1 MRYEGIRTRG
11 VALVLVVI
19 TVVAVG
25 AGGGLAVADLG
36 GPSVDAGA
44 HGFQSENVTEGMAGD
59 ESGDGAGGDSET
71 ATETEPAE
79 SAATESSD
87 AGASADGGDGSTADD
102 DGSTADEPADET
114 TATESATVSETE
126 STESTEASSDGDT
139 STPDDAATDEAA
151 TNDAATDEANATT
164 VENDAGQISASGGA
178 NDTQTP
184 NGSAADGSVA
194 SCTVI
199 DEPGQYELTGD
210 VSGES
215 ETCLVVAASGV
226 VLDGNGHT
234 VAGSGSGTGIR
245 VAGGVS
251 DVTVRDVDVSGWGVA
266 VALGGSGASG
276 PTANLVEV
284 RATDSDTGVRLT
296 EADGSAMQ
304 AVTAR
309 DNGDGVVLVD
319 TADVQASDVTVDD
332 NDGTGLWLARG
343 VADSSFSVVQA
354 TDNGDRGI
362 HVATGA
368 VDNFVG
374 DATVTDN
381 GGPGVEFADSSNNV
395 LADSRIER
403 NDGPG
408 VLSYPAGGD
417 RLENVQIADNGD
429 GAYRD
434 QAERAGAVAD
444 TVSLGGGT
452 SVQFD
457 QGVTHLA
464 SVGTPG
470 SLPDGTEAVGPA
482 VEVMVRDGDSAAA
495 TVTVPVDADGDVTAY
510 QRVDGTWQ
518 EVDGVTVADGEAEM
532 SVTQSGTVV
541 PVVESA
547 GSGTTEATPDGGTE
561 TAPGGGEATENE
573 PGDDTVRADAASN
586 EELAASDGASVGD
599 EATAG
604 ANTGT
609 ESGDPLPARRYAFD
623 DDRFADV
630 GAPAAAQDENRTQTL
645 VIGPA
650 AVDDAIEYTFAVD
663 GNVSKVTTGGVT
675 ADETDAISR
684 TDGTVT
690 VTGATSAGDAY
701 LVDGDLR
708 SIRQTDGATG
718 FFVRYDGPVDA
729 NGTRP

>member
-1 MRYEGIRTRG
+1 M
-11 VALVLVVI
+11 ALVLAVI

-36 GPSVDAGA
+36 GPTVDAGA
-44 HGFQSENVTEGMAGD
+44 HDVQSENVTEGTDGD
-59 ESGDGAGGDSET
+59 ESASDADDDTEPS
-71 ATETEPAE
+71 TETEPAE
-79 SAATESSD
+79 TATSEPDD
-87 AGASADGGDGSTADD
+87 AGASGGGDAADEATATPSETPTATDTPTEATTETETPESTNPATADD
-102 DGSTADEPADET
+102 
-114 TATESATVSETE
+114 
-126 STESTEASSDGDT
+126 
-139 STPDDAATDEAA
+139 ATDAETGNASRQA
-151 TNDAATDEANATT
+151 NETDG
-164 VENDAGQISASGGA
+164 V
-178 NDTQTP
+178 NDTETP
-184 NGSAADGSVA
+184 NESAADGELSA
-194 SCTVI
+194 CTVI

-210 VSGES
+210 VSGS
-215 ETCLVVAASGV
+215 GTCLVVEASGV

-234 VAGSGSGTGIR
+234 VAGPGSGTGVQ

-251 DVTVRDVDVSGWGVA
+251 DVTVRDVDVSDWSVA

-304 AVTAR
+304 AVTAS

-319 TADVQASDVTVDD
+319 TADVQASDVTVDG

-343 VADSSFSVVQA
+343 VSESSFSIVQA

-381 GGPGVEFADSSNNV
+381 GGPGVEFADSSDNV
-395 LADSRIER
+395 LADSRVER
-403 NDGPG
+403 NGGPG

-417 RLENVQIADNGD
+417 RLENVQIGDNGD

-444 TVSLGGGT
+444 AVTLGDGA

-457 QGVTHLA
+457 QGVTRLA
-464 SVGTPG
+464 SVGTPD
-470 SLPDGTEAVGPA
+470 SLPEGTESAGPGVDVA
-482 VEVMVRDGDSAAA
+482 LRDGDGATA
-495 TVTVPVDADGDVTAY
+495 TVTVPVDADGEVTAY

-518 EVDGVTVADGEAEM
+518 EVDGVTVSDGEAEI
-532 SVTQSGTVV
+532 SVSQSGTVV

-547 GSGTTEATPDGGTE
+547 GDESAETTADDGTE
-561 TAPGGGEATENE
+561 SA
-573 PGDDTVRADAASN
+573 PGDDTVRADASSN
-586 EELAASDGASVGD
+586 EEAAASDATSAGD

-604 ANTGT
+604 ANTGS
-609 ESGDPLPARRYAFD
+609 ESDEPVPARRYAFD

-630 GAPAAAQDENRTQTL
+630 GASAAAQSENRTRTL

-650 AVDDAIEYTFAVD
+650 AVEEPIEYTFAVD

-675 ADETDAISR
+675 ADENDAISR

-690 VTGATSAGDAY
+690 VTGTTSAGDAY
-701 LVDGDLR
+701 HVDGDLR
-708 SIRQTDGATG
+708 SIRQTGGSTG
-718 FFVRYDGPVDA
+718 FFVRFDTPIDA
-729 NGTRP
+729 NETQP